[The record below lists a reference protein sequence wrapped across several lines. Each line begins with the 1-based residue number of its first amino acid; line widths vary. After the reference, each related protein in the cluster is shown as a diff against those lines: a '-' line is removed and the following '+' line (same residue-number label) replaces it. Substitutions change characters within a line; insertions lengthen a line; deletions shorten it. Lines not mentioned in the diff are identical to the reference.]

1 MRPRPVSGSTLFAI
15 DQTDVDGMT
24 ALPRASRPSTPRICV
39 ILLVAC
45 AHPKADMVSYENV
58 GVVEMPLSITEGIG
72 SAASAR
78 PIKAAILRKALQ
90 TILCKHKLTG

>member
-1 MRPRPVSGSTLFAI
+1 
-15 DQTDVDGMT
+15 
-24 ALPRASRPSTPRICV
+24 
-39 ILLVAC
+39 
-45 AHPKADMVSYENV
+45 MVSYENV